1 MNRRALLNK
10 VKKLGYPLL
19 ETEEVLDV
27 NQTLAEVVR
36 SHDLRL
42 WEGFPVMLAHSLE
55 INQFSYDQILSHLED
70 MKERED
76 FRNLVGM
83 SLALYRYLELEFVFV
98 DRLVQSEY
106 FNRDLHAEYVKAFR
120 DKKDLNLID
129 RGLSSARMIN
139 TFKNYFRRAEI
150 DLIEYSDKQD
160 EFELEHAMSQI
171 FSKKQKELF
180 LKKLKGE
187 RLTKTEREY
196 YSRVVKKKV
205 FALANSDLHK
215 LAVRLTKE

>member
-98 DRLVQSEY
+98 DRL
-106 FNRDLHAEYVKAFR
+106 
-120 DKKDLNLID
+120 
-129 RGLSSARMIN
+129 
-139 TFKNYFRRAEI
+139 TC
-150 DLIEYSDKQD
+150 
-160 EFELEHAMSQI
+160 
-171 FSKKQKELF
+171 
-180 LKKLKGE
+180 
-187 RLTKTEREY
+187 
-196 YSRVVKKKV
+196 
-205 FALANSDLHK
+205 
-215 LAVRLTKE
+215 